1 MLKIHNKPTN
11 FTTQAPALS
20 AAQDEDDELIQSING
35 DHKGADDIWVLKN
48 EPDVQGIDS
57 FWNGVK
63 NDLEKDPNWYAFND
77 D

>member
-1 MLKIHNKPTN
+1 MLKIRNKPTN

-57 FWNGVK
+57 FWSGVK
-63 NDLEKDPNWYAFND
+63 NDLEKDPNWYSFSND
-77 D
+77 